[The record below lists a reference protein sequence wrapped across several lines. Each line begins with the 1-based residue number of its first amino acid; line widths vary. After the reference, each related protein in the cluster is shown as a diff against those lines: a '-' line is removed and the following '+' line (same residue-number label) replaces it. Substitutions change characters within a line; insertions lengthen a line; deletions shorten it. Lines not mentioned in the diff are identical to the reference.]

1 MADLSSSSSA
11 SSSSD
16 EEFDDPRSDL
26 ENYKEILLTGCPAE
40 KHLEYH
46 DVDPYS
52 IIVDKFRVK
61 CVNEMKSD
69 PIHET
74 RELYDKIRIEFTEK
88 MSDTES
94 EAFSAALSKVAQE
107 SIMRKLREV
116 KENAIGKMPTSQG

>member
-1 MADLSSSSSA
+1 MDT
-11 SSSSD
+11 
-16 EEFDDPRSDL
+16 
-26 ENYKEILLTGCPAE
+26 YKEILLTGCPAE
-40 KHLEYH
+40 KHLEFH

-52 IIVDKFRVK
+52 VIVDKFRLK
-61 CVNEMKSD
+61 CVNEMKCD

-88 MSDTES
+88 MSDAES

-116 KENAIGKMPTSQG
+116 KEDAIGKMPTSQG